1 MLDFRVFVNFK
12 TYKEATGEN
21 SLKLAKICLKLSKEK
36 NIPIVPIVQIV
47 DLFRVASETGG
58 QVWVQ
63 HLDDAN
69 PGKSTGFITI
79 DAVMEA
85 LGKGTLLNHSEHPLP
100 PGLVKQTIVK
110 AKQKGFQTMVCT
122 KTLGQLKKLIKF
134 KPDLIAYEIS
144 EFIGTTTSI
153 TDASPKSIIKAVK
166 ICGEIPLII
175 GAGINK
181 PEDLTKA
188 KEMGAKGVLVSSSV
202 VLAEDQEQKLG
213 ELLSTL
219 LPKEG

>member
-1 MLDFRVFVNFK
+1 MLDFRIFVNFK

-21 SLKLAKICLKLSKEK
+21 SLKLAKICLKLSREK
-36 NIPIVPIVQIV
+36 NIPIIPVVQTV
-47 DLFRVASETGG
+47 DLFRVTRETGD

-69 PGKSTGFITI
+69 PEKSTGFITI
-79 DAVMEA
+79 DAVREA
-85 LGKGTLLNHSEHPLP
+85 QGKGTLLNHSEHPLP
-100 PGLVKQTIVK
+100 PGLVKQIIIK
-110 AKQKGFQTMVCT
+110 AKQRGFQTMVCA
-122 KTLGQLKKLIKF
+122 KTLGQLKRLIRV
-134 KPDLIAYEIS
+134 KPDFMAYEIS

-153 TDASPKSIIKAVK
+153 TDASPKSVIKAVK
-166 ICGEIPLII
+166 ICGEIPLIV

-188 KEMGAKGVLVSSSV
+188 KEMGAKGVLVSSSI
-202 VLAEDQEQKLG
+202 VLAENQEQKLS

-219 LPKEG
+219 LPKED